1 MTHCFSIKV
10 PRQHRENNL
19 LRNGAS
25 TMLLPYAKKEPLPLS
40 HIYKNELKMGH
51 GSNIRTKSRKC
62 LEEI

>member
-1 MTHCFSIKV
+1 MVLAQCYYHM
-10 PRQHRENNL
+10 Q
-19 LRNGAS
+19 
-25 TMLLPYAKKEPLPLS
+25 KKEPLPLS